1 MRRLLEVI
9 FLGKPLHSNP
19 GFMEKNC
26 MQYPQGFF
34 TSKDNVDVVNAWIL
48 K

>member
-9 FLGKPLHSNP
+9 FLGKPMNSNP

-34 TSKDNVDVVNAWIL
+34 INDIFTANHEK
-48 K
+48 